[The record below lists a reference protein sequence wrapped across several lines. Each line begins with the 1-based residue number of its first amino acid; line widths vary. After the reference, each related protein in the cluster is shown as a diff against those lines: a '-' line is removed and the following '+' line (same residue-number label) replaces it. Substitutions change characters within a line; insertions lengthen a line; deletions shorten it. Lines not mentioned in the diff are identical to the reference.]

1 MNKPIAPSRRER
13 LAAAANYLL
22 FFING
27 QILLHYL
34 EMLSK
39 NTEFMSFHHKQS
51 LRLGK
56 FSLVGLLLLALIVG
70 ICFLLDFS
78 KTVVLSGGIFLG
90 IYCLIDIFF
99 IFKGMYYAFR
109 GQAKEIF

>member
-1 MNKPIAPSRRER
+1 MNPNTTISRRER

-27 QILLHYL
+27 DMLLHYL

-39 NTEFMSFHHKQS
+39 NTEFMSFHHKES

-70 ICFLLDFS
+70 IWFLLDFS
-78 KTVVLSGGIFLG
+78 KTVFLIGGIFLAL
-90 IYCLIDIFF
+90 YCLIDIFF
-99 IFKGMYYAFR
+99 IFKGVYYAFR
-109 GQAKEIF
+109 GQTKKVF